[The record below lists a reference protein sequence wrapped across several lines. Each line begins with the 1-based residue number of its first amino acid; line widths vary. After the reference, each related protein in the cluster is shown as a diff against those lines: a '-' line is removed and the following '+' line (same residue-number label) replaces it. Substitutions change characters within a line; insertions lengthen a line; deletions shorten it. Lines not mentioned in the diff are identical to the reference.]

1 MDVIVL
7 IERPREYG
15 DGTVNRVGGAEG
27 DDKVTERRR
36 GRRADEDQA
45 SPVGQDVGGFCVS
58 LSGFGKMG
66 V

>member
-36 GRRADEDQA
+36 GRRAEED
-45 SPVGQDVGGFCVS
+45 
-58 LSGFGKMG
+58 
-66 V
+66 